1 MLGQKP
7 NVQSL
12 HSTVLPEE
20 ELDGYRSE
28 FDLALSDPDIT
39 NIAISGPFGAG
50 KSTIVDSWEHNHVQQ
65 GSSSS
70 WVHVSLAEFQGEK
83 ERNLEGELINQLAY
97 KLGNEASPKARF
109 SVTRD
114 APIALDL
121 LKSIFI
127 TIFIALTI
135 AQLRRNDAPWSMLSP
150 LFSTLISL
158 AWVACLAGIVYQI
171 IRRNQIGRTFKRL
184 KFLNAEVE
192 MFDANS
198 SKDAFDRY
206 LDDIVYLLS
215 TTGAEVVVFE
225 DLDRFG
231 NVSIFEKLRRAN
243 DLANARRC
251 GAKQKH
257 RFIPTNKKGPIRF
270 IYLVR
275 DGLFSDPKDRTKFFD
290 LIIPVIPFVDPNNS
304 LDVLKKGFA
313 GTGVLPT
320 DEFLYQLSLYIDDP
334 RVLKDICNESQHY
347 KNELLGDRSGGDE
360 RAGFWSDDCLVAMMA
375 YKALFPEDFERLQVR
390 DGYVFSRFQK
400 KRELIEEATA
410 NKTSE
415 IEELNKELSDIEQR
429 TKLSEDELT
438 FLYLNIREDGRRD
451 LGEIVHYDRTN
462 YKTIE
467 DFLSKVFGEK
477 DRNDDL
483 VRDIDAL
490 KDSTTR
496 NQVFLDRISEVSAES
511 ESKSELIRTKIASL
525 NEEILDLNRESLKEL
540 LANDVDV
547 DKFLLGDDGKPSPLA
562 DSHYFPMLRFL
573 LVQGYIN
580 ESYQIYISHRYN
592 ESLTP
597 ADEDFLLSLL
607 GNSQTSASLKLENPS
622 AIVMRLTS
630 GMLASGKARNWSLF
644 KWLSL
649 SADGGKDGD
658 KLASFVRGVQ
668 HDHDVSFV
676 CSYVLS
682 RLCVECAITALVTYY
697 GDCLE
702 DVLAA
707 EDIGDNEKRAFCH
720 KLMGFSSADP
730 LVDAARDSLR
740 NYASHDDKFLE
751 LELGLDESC
760 IPTIEQ
766 RLDDIDYEAQTI
778 DFSVSN
784 QELLEYVAEKG
795 LFVPTA
801 SNVLGLASALAGTTI
816 NASDINSWLV
826 SVSDETCVSFREHVL
841 ESKNLFISSLIGM
854 LHDHLGLRDEDHAVA
869 MILNGQP
876 LEEDNLNKYVSSL
889 EKRVTD
895 LSLINSS
902 DARSELVSEMKCVN
916 TPANIATY
924 LENPGF
930 DDRLAMFLET
940 DGIPDDLTQTFL
952 ENSGIDSVGFIRDC
966 TASETLSKK
975 ALEKVAIGYRGT
987 IGNIH
992 LNGLADDRIKVLI
1005 NSNVLSVTKAN
1016 LLSLRD
1022 HQDLVPVFASKDLDS
1037 YVHLVTPTGE
1047 APCDFLKD
1055 EVLGLLGMPGLDA
1068 DLLNQL
1074 AKCLQGDVPL
1084 SSRYPDNV
1092 NLTLLSKKGF
1102 RSSFDELPGV
1112 FPSAGGTLRDEIADI
1127 IANYF
1132 DDFCDAAMS
1141 NDLERAVVERLKNSP
1156 REEKLFITSRVNFSR
1171 DSTSREH
1178 LRELFEL
1185 SNLGD
1190 YVALLDGPSSWI
1202 EDTDED
1208 NELVESLQS
1217 IRMCGTLRRRG
1228 EGEKMLV
1235 YSMGY
1240 SRSGVTTRKKL
1251 VD

>member
-1 MLGQKP
+1 MLGQKQ

-20 ELDGYRSE
+20 ELNSYRSE

-50 KSTIVDSWEHNHVQQ
+50 KSTIVDSWERNHVQQ

-70 WVHVSLAEFQGEK
+70 WVHVSLAEFEGEK

-97 KLGNEASPKARF
+97 KLGNETSPKARF

-114 APIALDL
+114 APISLDL

-135 AQLRRNDAPWSMLSP
+135 ALLRPNDAPWSMLSP

-158 AWVACLAGIVYQI
+158 AWVVCLAGIVYQI

-251 GAKQKH
+251 GAKQRH
-257 RFIPTNKKGPIRF
+257 RFISTTKKGPIRF

-347 KNELLGDRSGGDE
+347 KNELLGDRRFSDVS
-360 RAGFWSDDCLVAMMA
+360 ASFWSDDCLVAMMA

-438 FLYLNIREDGRRD
+438 FLYLMLSPTARD
-451 LGEIVHYDRTN
+451 RLRQLRQSDSNSYSTTV
-462 YKTIE
+462 K
-467 DFLSKVFGEK
+467 FLSTLDAGIRGNQTLMREIDSLSDQASGNKEYLERLNEVVAGGES
-477 DRNDDL
+477 R
-483 VRDIDAL
+483 
-490 KDSTTR
+490 SE
-496 NQVFLDRISEVSAES
+496 RIRA
-511 ESKSELIRTKIASL
+511 KIASL
-525 NEEILDLNRESLKEL
+525 NEEILDLSREPLKEL
-540 LANDVDV
+540 LANEVDV

-562 DSHYFPMLRFL
+562 ASHYFSMLRFL
-573 LVQGYIN
+573 LVQGHIN

-597 ADEDFLLSLL
+597 ADEVFLLSLL
-607 GNSQTSASLKLENPS
+607 GNSQTSASQELENPS
-622 AIVMRLTS
+622 AVVMRLTS

-649 SADGGKDGD
+649 STGGGKDED
-658 KLASFVRGVQ
+658 KLASFVRGIQ

-682 RLCVECAITALVTYY
+682 RWCVECAITALVTNY

-707 EDIGDNEKRAFCH
+707 EDISDNEKRAFCH

-730 LVDAARDSLR
+730 LIDAARDSLR

-751 LELGLDESC
+751 LELGLDESY
-760 IPTIEQ
+760 IPAIGQ
-766 RLDDIDYEAQTI
+766 RLDDIGFEAQAI
-778 DFSVSN
+778 DFPGSN
-784 QELLEYVAEKG
+784 QELLEYVAGRG
-795 LFVPTA
+795 LFAPTA
-801 SNVLGLASALAGTTI
+801 SNVLGLASTLAGATI
-816 NASDINSWLV
+816 KAGDVNSWLA
-826 SVSDETCVSFREHVL
+826 SVSEDACVSFRDRVIK
-841 ESKNLFISSLIGM
+841 SKN
-854 LHDHLGLRDEDHAVA
+854 
-869 MILNGQP
+869 
-876 LEEDNLNKYVSSL
+876 
-889 EKRVTD
+889 T
-895 LSLINSS
+895 
-902 DARSELVSEMKCVN
+902 
-916 TPANIATY
+916 
-924 LENPGF
+924 
-930 DDRLAMFLET
+930 
-940 DGIPDDLTQTFL
+940 
-952 ENSGIDSVGFIRDC
+952 
-966 TASETLSKK
+966 
-975 ALEKVAIGYRGT
+975 
-987 IGNIH
+987 
-992 LNGLADDRIKVLI
+992 
-1005 NSNVLSVTKAN
+1005 
-1016 LLSLRD
+1016 
-1022 HQDLVPVFASKDLDS
+1022 
-1037 YVHLVTPTGE
+1037 
-1047 APCDFLKD
+1047 
-1055 EVLGLLGMPGLDA
+1055 
-1068 DLLNQL
+1068 
-1074 AKCLQGDVPL
+1074 CL
-1084 SSRYPDNV
+1084 
-1092 NLTLLSKKGF
+1092 
-1102 RSSFDELPGV
+1102 
-1112 FPSAGGTLRDEIADI
+1112 
-1127 IANYF
+1127 
-1132 DDFCDAAMS
+1132 C
-1141 NDLERAVVERLKNSP
+1141 
-1156 REEKLFITSRVNFSR
+1156 
-1171 DSTSREH
+1171 
-1178 LRELFEL
+1178 
-1185 SNLGD
+1185 
-1190 YVALLDGPSSWI
+1190 
-1202 EDTDED
+1202 
-1208 NELVESLQS
+1208 
-1217 IRMCGTLRRRG
+1217 
-1228 EGEKMLV
+1228 
-1235 YSMGY
+1235 
-1240 SRSGVTTRKKL
+1240 
-1251 VD
+1251 